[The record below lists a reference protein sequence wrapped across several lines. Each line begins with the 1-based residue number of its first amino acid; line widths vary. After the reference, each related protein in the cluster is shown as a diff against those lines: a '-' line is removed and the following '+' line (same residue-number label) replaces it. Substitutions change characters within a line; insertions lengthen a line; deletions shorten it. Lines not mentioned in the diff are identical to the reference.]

1 MPRLAGGAP
10 FFPLTAMI
18 YIFIATTIAAIVWAA
33 MLMKTSSALRADN
46 ARLSERL
53 RMLESEMPERRKA
66 EEDRFRTLA
75 SDLMER
81 NSRMLDERHRTE
93 LSRVLDPLKS
103 DIETFRKSVTECYDT
118 EMRERHSLRDRIR
131 ELAELNMCISREA
144 KDLSTALR
152 GGGRV
157 QGDWGEMVLETIL
170 EKSGLRRDE
179 EFKVQQTIRD
189 ADGHL
194 LRPDVVVYYPDG
206 RCVVIDSKVSLTAF
220 MDMTATDDRE
230 RQRILAQRHLQS
242 VRGHIAEL
250 RRKSYQDLIGDA
262 KTDFVMMFIPNE
274 PAYIEAMKAD
284 PGLWQEAY
292 DARVMIV
299 SPTHLISA
307 LKLIEQLWR
316 HDRQTRHALDIAAEA
331 GKMYDK
337 FVGFATDM
345 DTIGKA
351 MDRARTAYDSAMNKL
366 TQGRG
371 NLADRAR
378 ALRDMGAKTTRRL
391 PDPPAN

>member
-1 MPRLAGGAP
+1 MV
-10 FFPLTAMI
+10 
-18 YIFIATTIAAIVWAA
+18 YIFIVTTIAAIVWAIT
-33 MLMKTSSALRADN
+33 LMRTSSELRTEN
-46 ARLSERL
+46 ARLTERL
-53 RMLESEMPERRKA
+53 NMLESEMPQRRQA
-66 EEDRFRTLA
+66 DEDRFRSLA
-75 SDLMER
+75 AELMDR
-81 NSRMLDERHRTE
+81 NSRMLDERHRSE
-93 LSRVLDPLKS
+93 LCRVLDPLKT
-103 DIETFRKSVTECYDT
+103 DIEAFRKSVTECYDT

-131 ELAELNMCISREA
+131 ELAELNMAVSREA

-170 EKSGLRRDE
+170 EKSGLRRGE
-179 EFKVQQTIRD
+179 EFKVQQTVRD
-189 ADGHL
+189 TEGRL

-220 MDMTATDDRE
+220 MDMSSTDDPAR
-230 RQRILAQRHLQS
+230 RNALTQRHLQS
-242 VRGHIAEL
+242 VRSHIAEL
-250 RRKSYQDLIGDA
+250 RRKNYQDLTGEA
-262 KTDFVMMFIPNE
+262 STDFVMMFIPNE

-284 PGLWQEAY
+284 PRLWQEAY
-292 DARVMIV
+292 DSRVMIV

-316 HDRQTRHALDIAAEA
+316 HDRRTRHAIDIAVEA

-337 FVGFATDM
+337 FVGFAADM

-351 MDRARTAYDSAMNKL
+351 IDRSRTAYDAAMNKL

-378 ALRDMGAKTTRRL
+378 TLREMGARTSKQL
-391 PDPPAN
+391 PDPPAD